1 MHTAV
6 LQSMALPD
14 EFIALLLVMV
24 IPLQHVASKGTRG
37 LSLTDTYPMFH
48 KWCQHT
54 NHNYDLTERNN

>member
-37 LSLTDTYPMFH
+37 LTTQSYRYIPYVPQVMPTY
-48 KWCQHT
+48 KS
-54 NHNYDLTERNN
+54 